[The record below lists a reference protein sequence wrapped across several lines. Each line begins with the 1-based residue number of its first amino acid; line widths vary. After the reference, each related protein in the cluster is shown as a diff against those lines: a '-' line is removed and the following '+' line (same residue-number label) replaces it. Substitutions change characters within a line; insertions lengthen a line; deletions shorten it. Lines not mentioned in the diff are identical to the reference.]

1 MVSYGIQYNNQKL
14 INKLIKIIAPI
25 STMKEKS

>member
-14 INKLIKIIAPI
+14 INKLIKIITPI